1 MDTMTK
7 LRSIN
12 FERSHF
18 CAYRYMSSND
28 RHCNDAINF
37 NAAIKACFFFNGE
50 GGSLLFMRKKLAC
63 IVLQGSEQSQ
73 LL

>member
-18 CAYRYMSSND
+18 CAYRYMSSHD
-28 RHCNDAINF
+28 RHCQ
-37 NAAIKACFFFNGE
+37 CSYQSMFFFNGGG
-50 GGSLLFMRKKLAC
+50 GGSLLFIMKKLAC
-63 IVLQGSEQSQ
+63 LVLQGSEQSQ